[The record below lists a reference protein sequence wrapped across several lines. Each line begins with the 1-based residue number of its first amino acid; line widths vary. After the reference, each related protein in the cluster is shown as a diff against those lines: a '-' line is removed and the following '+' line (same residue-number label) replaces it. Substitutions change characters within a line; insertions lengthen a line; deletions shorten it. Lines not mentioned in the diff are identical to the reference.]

1 VKYQEKFT
9 VVVAGLK
16 IMRHVLGSTMGPQT

>member
-1 VKYQEKFT
+1 MKYQEKFT

-16 IMRHVLGSTMGPQT
+16 VMRHVRGSTMGPQT